1 MEAIKEKI
9 AKLPIRR
16 TLTQIINLG
25 VLVSTALIL
34 WKIWMV
40 FFGTI
45 SPLTVVLSGSMEPGF
60 QRGDALLLHMDDSP
74 IRAGDIVVFTVEGH
88 PISIVH
94 RVIKVTNSSTFWG
107 FSNCSALTHILLV
120 LSCVHQCFTT
130 LFQVHQQRN
139 ATQVNYILTKGDN
152 NDGDD
157 RWGIYADGQEWV
169 DQKDVQGKV
178 FGILRYVGWPT
189 IIMNDYP
196 LVKYFLLGSLSLVAI
211 LTD

>member
-94 RVIKVTNSSTFWG
+94 RVIKV
-107 FSNCSALTHILLV
+107 
-120 LSCVHQCFTT
+120 
-130 LFQVHQQRN
+130 HQQRN
-139 ATQVNYILTKGDN
+139 ATQVNHILTKGDN
-152 NDGDD
+152 NDEDD